1 MQIFNGN
8 QGNDFN
14 SILPLILI
22 QDQEDDTLL
31 TLIIA
36 MQAGGLNNQQGLL
49 RRNYFLIKL
58 AHFDINIK
66 NDFQDSIT
74 ISTCSCPSF

>member
-14 SILPLILI
+14 SILPLLLI
-22 QDQEDDTLL
+22 QDEEDDTLL

-36 MQAGGLNNQQGLL
+36 MQAGGLNNQQGKLK
-49 RRNYFLIKL
+49 IKL
-58 AHFDINIK
+58 FFDQIR
-66 NDFQDSIT
+66 
-74 ISTCSCPSF
+74 